1 MYYFETT
8 NFPFRVEDG
17 RFEMVILED
26 DLCVLS
32 DQNGLWMV
40 DNRISNHLTYS
51 MFYWN
56 KINIISDKISI
67 IVYWNDVTHYGYTL

>member
-8 NFPFRVEDG
+8 NFPFRVEDNK
-17 RFEMVILED
+17 FEMVILED

-51 MFYWN
+51 VFYWN
-56 KINIISDKISI
+56 KINIIYDKISVL
-67 IVYWNDVTHYGYTL
+67 VYWNSTMNKGYEL